1 MDRDRLARRGDEPRR
16 GGAAHVQRRG
26 GRANSRGGRG
36 RDGRSGS
43 PFAGVCS
50 PPFAPDPRATDPPG
64 AFSAAATLSATAD
77 ATAASMLLAHIAS
90 ARAIAR
96 ASAAV
101 DANEPAPSAERHS
114 PMLRF
119 RVHTARSQ
127 SATAWRAS
135 SSCAIAARL
144 MRLFVAMADALT
156 PPRARGVSHSRARPS
171 PIQIK
176 IFARPDRLE
185 RGFGEAS
192 RHCGGA
198 PSCMLSGTLP
208 RPTIHLA
215 PPRAHLRGDTRSTRA
230 AGARSPTTMVRPRDP
245 PPRAPTPPAT
255 RSAPF
260 FPTRPGA
267 DGR

>member
-1 MDRDRLARRGDEPRR
+1 MSS
-16 GGAAHVQRRG
+16 GAEV
-26 GRANSRGGRG
+26 GRTRA
-36 RDGRSGS
+36 
-43 PFAGVCS
+43 AGVVATDD
-50 PPFAPDPRATDPPG
+50 PPPDPPPPSREFVRAPLALDPRATDPPG
-64 AFSAAATLSATAD
+64 AFSAAATLSASAE

-171 PIQIK
+171 PIQNK
-176 IFARPDRLE
+176 DFLFARPDRLE
-185 RGFGEAS
+185 RGFNAAS

-198 PSCMLSGTLP
+198 LVHAVGNASPSD
-208 RPTIHLA
+208 A
-215 PPRAHLRGDTRSTRA
+215 PPRTS
-230 AGARSPTTMVRPRDP
+230 
-245 PPRAPTPPAT
+245 PRASSRRYQIDASRRRSLTDDDGAPA
-255 RSAPF
+255 RLAAPRPN
-260 FPTRPGA
+260 PTRDAFSQPV
-267 DGR
+267 R